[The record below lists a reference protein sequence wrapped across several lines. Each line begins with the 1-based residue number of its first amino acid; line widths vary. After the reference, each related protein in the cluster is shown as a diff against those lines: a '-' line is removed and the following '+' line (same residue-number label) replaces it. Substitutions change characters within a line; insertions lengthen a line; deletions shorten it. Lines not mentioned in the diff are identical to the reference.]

1 MFAPVRSRV
10 ATASLSPFAL
20 SVVLWLATAAGVS
33 GQSSATQRQT
43 GVAGHYSDYFQGRPV
58 ANGDIFD
65 QEGLTA
71 AHNGYIFG
79 TRVRVTN
86 LANDKS
92 VIVTINDRMRSDS
105 RTLIDL
111 TRRAAEELDF
121 IHEGRTRVRL
131 VALQP

>member
-1 MFAPVRSRV
+1 MFVQVRSRV

-20 SVVLWLATAAGVS
+20 SGVLWLATAAGGT

-43 GVAGHYSDYFQGRPV
+43 GVAVHYSDYFQGRPV
-58 ANGDIFD
+58 ANGEIFD

-71 AHNGYIFG
+71 AHNSYTFG

-105 RTLIDL
+105 RMLIDL